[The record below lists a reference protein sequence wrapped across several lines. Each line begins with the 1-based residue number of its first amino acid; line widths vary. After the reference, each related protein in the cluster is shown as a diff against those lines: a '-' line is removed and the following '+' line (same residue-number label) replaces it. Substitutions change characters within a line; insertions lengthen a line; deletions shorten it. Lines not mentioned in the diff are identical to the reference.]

1 LALDAGDGV
10 GARMIKDP
18 AFWISIASLIVSIIS
33 AWFAHRAQR
42 QARKAATLSQR
53 IEAINNI
60 RNALWD
66 VKFDGNITTKTTD
79 SIRDAAHLSTLI
91 FDDAITQTLE
101 AARGISYELENT
113 PSERQTAQYDGRKA
127 ELAGK
132 LEAGL
137 ELMKKQASLRG

>member
-1 LALDAGDGV
+1 MADDWSLT
-10 GARMIKDP
+10 
-18 AFWISIASLIVSIIS
+18 ISVASLVVSGLSLVVAGLSYWQANKKAEDAKRAS
-33 AWFAHRAQR
+33 ALG
-42 QARKAATLSQR
+42 LSLQ
-53 IEAINNI
+53 AINNV

-66 VKFDGNITTKTTD
+66 VKFDGNTTTKTTN

-91 FDDAITQTLE
+91 FEEAITQTLE
-101 AARGISYELENT
+101 AARRISYELENT

-132 LEAGL
+132 LEAVL